1 MWYQD
6 SASQNLEFSS
16 LTYYNYKIST
26 AKTKVKAPK
35 EVTTLEQK

>member
-6 SASQNLEFSS
+6 SANQNLEFSS
-16 LTYYNYKIST
+16 LTYQNFKIST
-26 AKTKVKAPK
+26 ANTKVMALK